1 MSVRQCATCE
11 HLDQTGNSHVRR
23 CLFKGHH
30 YIFAPA
36 CSRYRYMFAKDLFG
50 EMTYSKLIREGKVLD
65 ATAAMDAIDYR
76 FNKKSRIDNPKL

>member
-1 MSVRQCATCE
+1 
-11 HLDQTGNSHVRR
+11 
-23 CLFKGHH
+23 
-30 YIFAPA
+30 
-36 CSRYRYMFAKDLFG
+36 MFAKDLFG